1 MSNQKVVLVTGGSAG
16 IGEAT
21 AIAFAKLDYKVVLTG
36 RNQERL
42 DNVSRKLVSVSPSKS
57 KENFLA
63 LKADFVDPKQVDLVV
78 PETVAKFGT
87 IDILVNN
94 AGFSGKRRGLESD
107 GFFDDF
113 KEILQVN
120 LFAQV
125 RISQLATPY
134 LLKSKGVIINV
145 SSVADR
151 LAMPTISYSV
161 SKAGLSMLTKCLANA
176 YDGRGVRVVTV
187 SPGPILTNFAEGIDA
202 FGPMT
207 SLMRAGESEEVANTI
222 VFLASDKASYIHGCT
237 VDVDGGLCSKF
248 GGVFSKMTEVMP
260 PE

>member
-21 AIAFAKLDYKVVLTG
+21 AIEFAKLGYKVAITG

-42 DNVSRKLVSVSPSKS
+42 DKVLKELVSVSPNKS
-57 KENFLA
+57 QGDFLA
-63 LKADFVDPKQVDLVV
+63 LKANFGDPKQVDSVV
-78 PETVAKFGT
+78 PETVQQFGG

-94 AGFSGKRRGLESD
+94 AGFSGRKIEFESD
-107 GFFDDF
+107 GFYDDF

-120 LFAQV
+120 LFASV
-125 RISQLATPY
+125 RIAQLAAPH
-134 LLKSKGVIINV
+134 LIKSKGVIVNV
-145 SSVADR
+145 SSIADR
-151 LAMPTISYSV
+151 LAMPTVSYSV
-161 SKAGLSMLTKCLANA
+161 SKAGLTMVTKCLANNFE
-176 YDGRGVRVVTV
+176 GKGVRVVTV
-187 SPGPILTNFAEGIDA
+187 APGPIKTNFAEGIEA

-207 SLMRAGESEEVANTI
+207 SLLRVGEAQEVANAI

-237 VDVDGGLCSKF
+237 LDVDGGCYSKF
-248 GGVFSKMTEVMP
+248 GGVFNNLTEIFP